1 MKEMFYEEKRPAN
14 CRILSALQ
22 KARNSC
28 QMTQKE
34 LALRSG
40 INQANISKIENG
52 IYNPSL
58 AIINRL
64 AEAMDMDLQLKLTPK
79 DDQSF
84 CTSSSNSSVGTA
96 NV

>member
-1 MKEMFYEEKRPAN
+1 MKEMFTEQKRPAN
-14 CRILSALQ
+14 SRILGALQ
-22 KARNSC
+22 RARTSC

-34 LALRSG
+34 LALKSG

-52 IYNPSL
+52 VYNPSL
-58 AIINRL
+58 AIIHRL

-79 DDQSF
+79 EDQSF
-84 CTSSSNSSVGTA
+84 RTSSSSSSVGTA